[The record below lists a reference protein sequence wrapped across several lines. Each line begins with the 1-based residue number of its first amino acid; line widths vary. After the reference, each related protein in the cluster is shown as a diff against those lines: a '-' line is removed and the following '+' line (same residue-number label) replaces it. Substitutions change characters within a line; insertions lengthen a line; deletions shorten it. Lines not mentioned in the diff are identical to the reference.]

1 MLLKVKLGDV
11 QKFVRI
17 TEPNLTEFLS
27 AGKKLGY
34 NVILRLSTG
43 WSCGFIYCIADSNY
57 SRLSE
62 YLVSSRFRNH

>member
-34 NVILRLSTG
+34 LNPQCDTQVIHWVELWLHLL
-43 WSCGFIYCIADSNY
+43 YCRQQLFKIK
-57 SRLSE
+57 
-62 YLVSSRFRNH
+62 